1 MSCLLLLIF
10 HIFCSRIYWCSAFN
24 GGHRIE
30 EARLDGKH
38 RRTLLGNLG
47 AVTSLTLDYEN
58 KWIYFADK
66 LVHTIERV
74 DFGGKNRKML
84 LSDVAYP
91 QALTLYSN
99 SIYFGDWKTRSVGRA
114 DKNTGQNRTRIMDN
128 LEYVMDLLT
137 YHKSRQTGMFYNSF
151 LKTSF
156 LSSLFRYYH
165 ASQTKQSMF
174 ERALFTRYQV
184 RDICRSY
191 HPVAYIFKST
201 LKDKSGLDKIIVQ
214 SNLTN
219 CQTPIMSSFKVV
231 KSPTVNN
238 LQKKFSFYLCSD
250 KEASSVSGIS
260 TQLAASLRCQC
271 LSKIALIL
279 MQLKYFVPHFFRQY
293 P

>member
-1 MSCLLLLIF
+1 MAKLCVRVAKRNEGRVCFNILYLLLIF
-10 HIFCSRIYWCSAFN
+10 HIFSSRIYWCSAFN

-38 RRTLLGNLG
+38 RRTLLDNLG

-74 DFGGKNRKML
+74 DFGGKNRKKL

-137 YHKSRQTGMFYNSF
+137 YHKSRQTGMFYKSF
-151 LKTSF
+151 LKNI
-156 LSSLFRYYH
+156 LSSVFIN
-165 ASQTKQSMF
+165 T
-174 ERALFTRYQV
+174 TV
-184 RDICRSY
+184 RVRQNNPC
-191 HPVAYIFKST
+191 
-201 LKDKSGLDKIIVQ
+201 LKRHCSLCINSWTSADWQIIS
-214 SNLTN
+214 SN
-219 CQTPIMSSFKVV
+219 
-231 KSPTVNN
+231 
-238 LQKKFSFYLCSD
+238 
-250 KEASSVSGIS
+250 G
-260 TQLAASLRCQC
+260 
-271 LSKIALIL
+271 
-279 MQLKYFVPHFFRQY
+279 
-293 P
+293 